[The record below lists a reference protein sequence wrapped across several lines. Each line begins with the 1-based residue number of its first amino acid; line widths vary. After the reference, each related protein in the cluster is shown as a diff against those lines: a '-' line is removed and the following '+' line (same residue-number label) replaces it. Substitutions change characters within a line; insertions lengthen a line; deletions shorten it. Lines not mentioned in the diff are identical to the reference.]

1 MDRWTHGFQPA
12 VLVRLECWHSLVPN
26 FQLDHTAPI
35 VQRQDGCWWFG
46 QPGRRGVWNGMI
58 VVFILVSVIDLFLLL
73 IMALGGNE
81 KSRVSARS

>member
-1 MDRWTHGFQPA
+1 
-12 VLVRLECWHSLVPN
+12 
-26 FQLDHTAPI
+26 
-35 VQRQDGCWWFG
+35 
-46 QPGRRGVWNGMI
+46 MI